1 MRAFSAIVAAVL
13 LGGVIAVPSGAA
25 WTAEPDADLTIRKRA
40 LAREVFEISMAE
52 QLMANTADQ
61 FLKVQ
66 GQLIESLLAQ
76 NGVDDGLS
84 PEKRAALAVRFRS
97 VTIEFLYAQMPA
109 MAEQLIALQA
119 EIYTE
124 DELQGL
130 VDFYRSPAGEALVEK
145 APQLIER
152 TLQISINWSK
162 AVMPDLQAALE
173 KVLAEELGK
182 NVQ

>member
-1 MRAFSAIVAAVL
+1 MSFLEKRP
-13 LGGVIAVPSGAA
+13 PSWA
-25 WTAEPDADLTIRKRA
+25 AEPGTARTAIEGTSELDARKRA

-66 GQLIESLLAQ
+66 APLIESLLAQ
-76 NGVDDGLS
+76 NGVDHGLNV
-84 PEKRAALAVRFRS
+84 EKRAALNARVQAVT
-97 VTIEFLYAQMPA
+97 VEFLYSRMPG
-109 MAEQLIALQA
+109 MADQLIALQA

-124 DELQGL
+124 EELQGL

-145 APQLIER
+145 APLLIER
-152 TLQISINWSK
+152 TLQVSINWSQL
-162 AVMPDLQAALE
+162 VMPDLQAAVE
-173 KVLAEELGK
+173 KAVADELGK